1 LPKEVLVETDFLFG
15 LNAKNNLFPKV
26 LRILEERKKG
36 RLKVIISSASRF
48 SPIEVFLVLLS
59 RNMSYEVITKV
70 IKLMNAK
77 LAEYRINDFAPIT
90 LDVVAKALELKMK
103 YRELTLFDSIHI
115 SLAKILGIPLLTGD
129 NVMLKVIELEKI
141 AHLSYD
147 AI

>member
-15 LNAKNNLFPKV
+15 LNARDKLFPKV

-36 RLKVIISSASRF
+36 RLKVIISSAS
-48 SPIEVFLVLLS
+48 PIEVFLALFS

-90 LDVVAKALELKMK
+90 LDVVVKALELRMK
-103 YRELTLFDSIHI
+103 YKELTLFDSIHI
-115 SLAKILGIPLLTGD
+115 SLAKTLSIPLLTSD
-129 NVMLKVIELEKI
+129 NVMLKVMEQEKI
-141 AHLSYD
+141 KHLSYE

>member
-1 LPKEVLVETDFLFG
+1 MPKEVLVETDFLFG
-15 LNAKNNLFPKV
+15 LNARDKLFPKV

-36 RLKVIISSASRF
+36 RLKVIISSAS
-48 SPIEVFLVLLS
+48 PIEVFLALFS

-90 LDVVAKALELKMK
+90 LDVVVKALELRMK
-103 YRELTLFDSIHI
+103 YKELTLFDSIHI
-115 SLAKILGIPLLTGD
+115 SLAKTLSIPLLTSD
-129 NVMLKVIELEKI
+129 NVMLKVMEQEKI
-141 AHLSYD
+141 KHLSYE

>member
-1 LPKEVLVETDFLFG
+1 MPKEVLVETDFLFG

-36 RLKVIISSASRF
+36 RLKVIISSA